1 MDRTTFLKLG
11 SLLGGAGLL
20 APLALGSARR
30 TTSTYDML
38 KADVGFN
45 HLTNKEEKKPSDQ
58 EDNRKDIEDRSEPA
72 YNQSRAPFSRYLAI
86 PIVVTKLIKA

>member
-1 MDRTTFLKLG
+1 MQGQGKENK
-11 SLLGGAGLL
+11 AGTKCV
-20 APLALGSARR
+20 AFRR
-30 TTSTYDML
+30 SMKPVIDIRQP
-38 KADVGFN
+38 KQAKS
-45 HLTNKEEKKPSDQ
+45 TNKEEKKPSYQ